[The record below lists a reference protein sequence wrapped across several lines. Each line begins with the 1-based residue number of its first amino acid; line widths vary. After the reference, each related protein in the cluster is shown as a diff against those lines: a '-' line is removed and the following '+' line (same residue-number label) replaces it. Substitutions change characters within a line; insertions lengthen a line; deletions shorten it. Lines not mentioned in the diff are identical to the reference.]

1 VEVVHMDGV
10 QIGIPVF
17 FVYLLYRY
25 RVPTLARRKKRCH
38 QLRRLLDTV
47 DRESHGQMDE
57 LNAFLNSET
66 SDDLTYA
73 QVPTMVLEQ
82 VVSYLDLSIVSADVD
97 TNGTL
102 RDAPHRGSSHSTF
115 SGH

>member
-1 VEVVHMDGV
+1 MVV
-10 QIGIPVF
+10 QIGIPMF
-17 FVYLLYRY
+17 FIYLLYRY

-47 DRESHGQMDE
+47 DRESHGQMNE
-57 LNAFLNSET
+57 LNAFLYSET

-73 QVPTMVLEQ
+73 QMPTIVLEQ
-82 VVSYLDLSIVSADVD
+82 VVSYLDLSVVAADVD

-102 RDAPHRGSSHSTF
+102 RDAAHRDSSHSTS
-115 SGH
+115 SGD